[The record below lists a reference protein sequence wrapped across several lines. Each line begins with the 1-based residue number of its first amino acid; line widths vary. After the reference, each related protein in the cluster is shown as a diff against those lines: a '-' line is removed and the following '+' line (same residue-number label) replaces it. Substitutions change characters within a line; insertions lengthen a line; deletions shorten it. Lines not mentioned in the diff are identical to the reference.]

1 MSRWRVVGL
10 RVVLALIGVGGITL
24 ACSAIGGVNATTV
37 GFAYLLLILAIAAAW
52 GLTEAIVAS
61 LAAMLCYN
69 YFFLPPVGQFTIAD
83 PENWIALFAFLVTA
97 LVASHLSD
105 RAKQQATEA
114 KNRQLE
120 TEQLY
125 ALSRAILLSD
135 ATQPIGSRAAQ
146 QISQIFAATG
156 VVLFDAQTGASF
168 QGGGVELHELEDGL
182 KQAVLQGAHCQKDQG
197 VDIWPISLGGHSIGA
212 LAVQG
217 LKASDGAVQALLN
230 LVAIA
235 IERVRT
241 ENATNRAEAARQS
254 EEFKST
260 LLDAVAHEFKTPLTS
275 IKAAST
281 ALLADAS
288 RFTPETNDLLSV
300 IDEETDR
307 LNCLVTEAVSMSQID
322 AGKIRLERTAVS
334 VGTLLDRAITSFGS
348 RADGRIKC
356 EDSAMDPTYVD
367 REMILLALRQLID
380 NALKYAPPS
389 TPIRVWAD
397 QHHNRILM
405 HVADQG
411 PGIPEGDR
419 ERIFEKFYRRQ
430 KVRDKVP
437 GSGLGLHIARE
448 IARMHGGDLWIEQG
462 ETGGSEFCLALPKDV
477 EPTA

>member
-1 MSRWRVVGL
+1 MSRWTITGGRVAF
-10 RVVLALIGVGGITL
+10 ALLGVAGTTF
-24 ACSAIGGVNATTV
+24 ACSEIAGVNATTV
-37 GFAYLLLILAIAAAW
+37 GFAYLLLVLAIAAFW
-52 GLTEAIVAS
+52 GLTEAVVAS
-61 LAAMLCYN
+61 VAAMLCYN
-69 YFFLPPVGQFTIAD
+69 YFFLPPIGRFTIAE
-83 PENWIALFAFLVTA
+83 PANWIALFAFLVTA
-97 LVASHLSD
+97 LVASHLSN
-105 RAKQQATEA
+105 RAKQQTIEA

-135 ATQPIGSRAAQ
+135 ASQPIGSRAAE
-146 QISQIFAATG
+146 QISQIFGANG
-156 VVLFDAQTGASF
+156 VVLFDAQTGNSF
-168 QGGGVELHELEDGL
+168 QGGGLDLHGLEDSL
-182 KQAVLQGAHCQKDQG
+182 KQAVRQGTHCHKDHG
-197 VDIWPISLGGHSIGA
+197 VDIWPISLGGHSVGA

-281 ALLADAS
+281 ALLAEGQHFA
-288 RFTPETNDLLSV
+288 PEAKDLLAV
-300 IDEETDR
+300 IDEEADR
-307 LNCLVTEAVSMSQID
+307 LNSLVTEAVRMSQID
-322 AGKIRLERTAVS
+322 AGKVRLERTAVS
-334 VGTLLDRAITSFGS
+334 VETLLDPAIASFGN
-348 RADGRIKC
+348 RADGRIKWI
-356 EDSAMDPTYVD
+356 EGAAGPIYVD

-380 NALKYAPPS
+380 NALKYASPA

-397 QHHNRILM
+397 RHDDRVLI
-405 HVADQG
+405 HVADEG

-419 ERIFEKFYRRQ
+419 ERVFEKFFRRQ
-430 KVRDKVP
+430 KAGDKVP

-448 IARMHGGDLWIEQG
+448 IARMHGGGLWVQVADS
-462 ETGGSEFCLALPKDV
+462 GGSEFCLALPRFTGV
-477 EPTA
+477 GT